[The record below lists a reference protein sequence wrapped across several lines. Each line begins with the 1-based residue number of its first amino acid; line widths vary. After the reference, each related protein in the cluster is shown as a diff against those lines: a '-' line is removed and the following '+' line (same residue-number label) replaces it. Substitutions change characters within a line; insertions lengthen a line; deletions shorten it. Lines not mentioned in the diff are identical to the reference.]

1 MASLGFAGDGGSL
14 SDINAT
20 QGEFREQIAA
30 LNDLVRQIAGNA
42 AVSAG
47 DSAQADPL
55 NAPFTLYVNPYTG
68 SDEFV
73 GGAYNT
79 FEAGA
84 TQQEIIDSKL
94 KRLEKQRLTC
104 GFTPQRPFRTINRAV
119 IEAAIITSKD
129 WYTITDPAAHVDCV
143 SIVLAPGVHT
153 LYNDPGSGS
162 TSLTSWGTSK
172 TPTTAELIQFN
183 PATVGGVLL
192 PRGCSLCGADLRK
205 VTIRPNWVP
214 DTADEEADYSNRREM
229 LKITGT
235 GYFFGFTIMDKVG
248 EERSHHLLSAFG
260 FASKAELDAFYAKTF
275 SAVGDGAD
283 LASALTVTRGTEY
296 QIVGPIDQ
304 TQSPVPA
311 WDTTSSASPYIFNC
325 SVRSNYGLGGAW
337 MDGAKVS
344 GLRSMVTANFTGVS
358 LQKDMSCWQRYSAG
372 GWTTTT
378 YDQYIAADP
387 DDIRMKPERLSRHI
401 VAINDSFIQ
410 EVSIFAIGQGIH
422 HFTDLGGEITITNS
436 NSSFGG
442 CAAIS
447 KGYKTVSFPSDRNWT
462 IRNIKVP
469 LNVSEKTG
477 NISQIYLGT
486 VESAT
491 ASAITLTTDL
501 AADPS
506 SSTIP
511 AILLRDGYSLA
522 DGTKIWI
529 ENPSGDPWYSN
540 LSSAAW
546 DDDAP
551 DTINITGAFT
561 GNDPTTDPDGV
572 SLLPGKRVYVRRLV
586 DTRTPEERR
595 VSILMNNTAT
605 VRLPQRNFI
614 LQTDP
619 ARTNGA
625 ISRELVAGGSEV
637 FAVSNVGSVPTSG
650 GGIATSSEI
659 TLRRS
664 APTVT
669 YANDTFY
676 PAGTIV
682 RHANK
687 HYQALSDVTTTTAAP
702 DAAVFGET
710 FVHMPS
716 DYNAEDPITQESR
729 ILSFDTDTD
738 TDPYSQTLG
747 INFSTIWTS
756 AGSTQERYRS
766 STDYKG
772 VHALLVALGFTS
784 DQAHTALVPKATD
797 SRLLDP
803 ASSVDFPDA
812 PTGGAATGRGYWAV
826 EFRRPSVLRLYGHAW
841 EWAGYLNYSKAVP
854 AAQKDLGAQNKFT
867 YYFTSAAGGRVVP
880 QGSNEDGFNVS
891 PRGLEDVETGAT
903 LTVESLGTS
912 SVDDY
917 QQTQFAALSV
927 DELSVKNINI
937 SGTITGLPDVNRA
950 ATDTLGPTYLASID
964 RLNSLAAA
972 SSDNQI
978 NANPYAVTT
987 EGLNYWKNK
996 NRLVSAPVGVQYI
1009 YVDPASSNNPSYEQM
1024 LAGTPPNVPS
1034 LRVRNLQTAVAYANT
1049 IYGPTATVEYR
1060 IAPGIY
1066 ELKGGV
1072 EFKTNAAVR
1081 AWDMTANT
1089 ALNDEREGGTIPFL
1103 GGSAET
1109 FSNYIDPTK
1118 QPIFL
1123 TWMRC
1128 EFGDTPALR
1137 LVVPR
1142 YDPFYLRFRE
1152 SGSVIGVAWWGATET
1167 ITGGFAS
1174 TLANAQARVSDS
1186 FFTEN
1191 RIPLASIPS
1200 AFRQSAVNNPDDAF
1214 DYFQRACA
1222 IRTISADDDGH
1233 FRLYGHRHS
1242 AAVVFEKSGKMH
1254 NCAFGAI
1261 CPADLSL
1268 PGGEVQLYSMIEV
1281 GADNVELNGLRFFG
1295 NLRMSSKLNTGT
1307 VDLSSEGLG
1316 VRDYSE
1322 IRTRGRFSPDFTA
1335 QNYLMTGHAT
1345 TCIAPAS
1352 ATNINGS
1359 MQVGLGTLAN
1369 FNASGFTENNN
1380 PWTNFSL
1387 ISSNYSGGTVSYAI
1401 ATSTASASDTAWK
1414 TAGPAF
1420 NSFFNAASKITAGLF
1435 RNWVVFGLYSDL
1447 TGEPNRTADSAGF
1460 DGKFGNYASS
1470 YISNTTSANY
1480 YSMGS
1485 RFGNTLIA
1493 DLDRIS
1499 VFGDTDFTWFSV
1511 AGGDRYVAGE
1521 GVPALDTYI
1530 SGLSAGDIG
1539 QNADPASSTGLF
1551 SALNIKLRG
1560 YKQGIDTTNANI
1572 IRLNMVL

>member
-1 MASLGFAGDGGSL
+1 MANLGFAGDNGSL

-30 LNDLVRQIAGNA
+30 LNDLMRQIAGNA
-42 AVSAG
+42 AVSPG

-79 FEAGA
+79 FETGA

-143 SIVLAPGVHT
+143 SIVLSPGVHT

-172 TPTTAELIQFN
+172 NPTTAELIQFN
-183 PATVGGVLL
+183 PTTVGGVLL

-214 DTADEEADYSNRREM
+214 ANADESADYSNRREM

-358 LQKDMSCWQRYSAG
+358 LQKDTSCWQRYSAG

-378 YDQYIAADP
+378 YEQYIAADP

-401 VAINDSFIQ
+401 GAINDCFIQ

-469 LNVSEKTG
+469 LNVGEKTG
-477 NISQIYLGT
+477 NVRQIYLGT
-486 VESAT
+486 IDTAT
-491 ASAITLTTDL
+491 ATQVTLTTDL
-501 AADPS
+501 AADAS

-511 AILLRDGYSLA
+511 AILLRDGYSLVN
-522 DGTKIWI
+522 GTKVWI
-529 ENPSGDPWYSN
+529 ENPSGDPWYAN

-551 DTINITGAFT
+551 GTINITGAFT
-561 GNDPTTDPDGV
+561 GNDSTTDPDGV
-572 SLLPGKRVYVRRLV
+572 SLLPGKRVYIRRLV

-605 VRLPQRNFI
+605 VRLPQRNFV

-625 ISRELVAGGSEV
+625 IARALVAGDSEV

-669 YANDTFY
+669 YANGTFY
-676 PAGTIV
+676 PVGTIV
-682 RHANK
+682 RYANK
-687 HYQALSDVTTTTAAP
+687 HYQALADVTTTTAAP

-716 DYNAEDPITQESR
+716 DYNAEDPITQEAR

-747 INFSTIWTS
+747 INFTTIWTS
-756 AGSTQERYRS
+756 AGSTRERYRS

-772 VHALLVALGFTS
+772 THALLVALGFTS
-784 DQAHTALVPKATD
+784 DQAHTALVPKAND

-812 PTGGAATGRGYWAV
+812 PIGGAATGRGYWAV

-917 QQTQFAALSV
+917 QQTQFPALSV

-937 SGTITGLPDVNRA
+937 SGTISGLPDVGRA

-978 NANPYAVTT
+978 NANPYAVTA
-987 EGLNYWKNK
+987 EGLNYWKTK

-1009 YVDPASSNNPSYEQM
+1009 YVDPATTNNPTFDQM
-1024 LAGTPPNVPS
+1024 LAGAPPHVPS
-1034 LRVRNLQTAVAYANT
+1034 LRVKNLQTAVAYANT
-1049 IYGPTATVEYR
+1049 VYGPTANVEYR

-1066 ELKGGV
+1066 ELKGGIT
-1072 EFKTNAAVR
+1072 FTTNAAIR
-1081 AWDMTANT
+1081 AWDMTTNT
-1089 ALNDEREGGTIPFL
+1089 ELSDTREGGVIPFL
-1103 GGSAET
+1103 GGSSKT

-1123 TWMRC
+1123 TWPVGAYINEATTTGFMLTEC
-1128 EFGDTPALR
+1128 FPLR
-1137 LVVPR
+1137 LIFEQTGLVLGVV
-1142 YDPFYLRFRE
+1142 
-1152 SGSVIGVAWWGATET
+1152 WWGITET
-1167 ITGGFAS
+1167 ITGGYAS
-1174 TLANAQARVSDS
+1174 TLTAAQARVSDS
-1186 FFTEN
+1186 FFTDF
-1191 RIPLASIPS
+1191 RVPLASVPA
-1200 AFRQSAVNNPDDAF
+1200 AFRTAAISNPDDAF
-1214 DYFQRACA
+1214 NYMQRAA
-1222 IRTISADDDGH
+1222 MIRIANADADGYY
-1233 FRLYGHRHS
+1233 RLYGHRHYP
-1242 AAVVFEKSGKMH
+1242 AIVFKKEGTVY
-1254 NCAFGAI
+1254 NCAFGATG
-1261 CPADLSL
+1261 PSHADVV
-1268 PGGEVQLYSMIEV
+1268 GGEYQYHSVIHTGPDAV
-1281 GADNVELNGLRFFG
+1281 TLNGIRIYG
-1295 NLRMSSKLNTGT
+1295 NVKMSSELNTGT
-1307 VDLSSEGLG
+1307 VNLSAEGLG
-1316 VRDYSE
+1316 VRNYAN
-1322 IRTRGRFSPDFTA
+1322 IRIRQGSSNYTAASYYLTGNCLTFIGPDPVS
-1335 QNYLMTGHAT
+1335 N
-1345 TCIAPAS
+1345 P
-1352 ATNINGS
+1352 NGE
-1359 MQVGLGTLAN
+1359 MKMGFGTLQN
-1369 FNASGFTENNN
+1369 PETGISDNRNNV
-1380 PWTNFSL
+1380 PWINFSL
-1387 ISSNYSGGTVSYAI
+1387 IYTNYSGGSVSFAE
-1401 ATSTASASDTAWK
+1401 ATSSLLTTDPLWTWK
-1414 TAGPAF
+1414 TAGP
-1420 NSFFNAASKITAGLF
+1420 SFSHFINLTRGVKAGSFLNWAVTALKTAS
-1435 RNWVVFGLYSDL
+1435 
-1447 TGEPNRTADSAGF
+1447 DSPGF
-1460 DGKFGNYASS
+1460 AGKFGNYAVSFSS
-1470 YISNTTSANY
+1470 STSGTNY
-1480 YSMGS
+1480 YTRGS
-1485 RFGNTLIA
+1485 LLGEIITSVDLEPTCTFLANTIN
-1493 DLDRIS
+1493 
-1499 VFGDTDFTWFSV
+1499 TWFSI
-1511 AGGDRYVAGE
+1511 AGGDRSTPGAGIPDVTTYV
-1521 GVPALDTYI
+1521 
-1530 SGLSAGDIG
+1530 SGLSAGEIG
-1539 QNADPASSTGLF
+1539 QNATPTSSTGLYTP
-1551 SALNIKLRG
+1551 LNIKLRG
-1560 YKQGIDTTNANI
+1560 YKKGISTTNANI
-1572 IRLNMVL
+1572 IRLDMVL

>member
-1 MASLGFAGDGGSL
+1 VASLGFAGDNGSL

-30 LNDLVRQIAGNA
+30 LNDLMRQIAGNA
-42 AVSAG
+42 AVSTG

-73 GGAYNT
+73 GGAYNS
-79 FEAGA
+79 FESGA
-84 TQQEIIDSKL
+84 TQQQIIDSKL

-162 TSLTSWGTSK
+162 TSLTSWGLSK
-172 TPTTAELIQFN
+172 SPTTAELIQFN
-183 PATVGGVLL
+183 PSSGGGVLL

-214 DTADEEADYSNRREM
+214 ANEDETANYSNRCGM

-248 EERSHHLLSAFG
+248 EARSHHLLDGFH
-260 FASKAELDAFYAKTF
+260 FASKTELDAFYAKTL

-325 SVRSNYGLGGAW
+325 SVRSNYGLGGAF

-344 GLRSMVTANFTGVS
+344 GLRSMVCANFTGVS

-378 YDQYIAADP
+378 YEQYIAADP
-387 DDIRMKPERLSRHI
+387 DDIRMRPERVSRHI
-401 VAINDSFIQ
+401 SAINDAFIQ

-447 KGYKTVSFPSDRNWT
+447 KGYKNVSFPSDRNWT

-477 NISQIYLGT
+477 NIRQIYLGVT
-486 VESAT
+486 ESVT
-491 ASAITLTTDL
+491 SGQITLTTDL
-501 AADPS
+501 AADS
-506 SSTIP
+506 TSSTVP
-511 AILLRDGYSLA
+511 AVLLRDGYSLA
-522 DGTKIWI
+522 NGTKIWI
-529 ENPSGDPWYSN
+529 ENPSGDPWHTT
-540 LSSAAW
+540 LTSAAW
-546 DDDAP
+546 NDDAP
-551 DTINITGAFT
+551 DKINITGLPT
-561 GNDPTTDPDGV
+561 GNDSTTDPDGV
-572 SLLPGKRVYVRRLV
+572 SLLLGKRVYVRRLV

-625 ISRELVAGGSEV
+625 IARTLVAGGSEV

-664 APTVT
+664 APTVS
-669 YANDTFY
+669 YANGTFY

-687 HYQALSDVTTTTAAP
+687 HYQALNDVTTSTAAP

-710 FVHMPS
+710 YVHMPS
-716 DYNAEDPITQESR
+716 DYNAEDPISQEAR

-756 AGSTQERYRS
+756 AGSTRERYRS

-772 VHALLVALGFTS
+772 IHALLVALGLTS
-784 DQAHTALVPKATD
+784 DQAHTALVPKAT
-797 SRLLDP
+797 SGRLLDP
-803 ASSVDFPDA
+803 ASSVDFPTA

-841 EWAGYLNYSKAVP
+841 EWAGYLNYTKAVP
-854 AAQKDLGAQNKFT
+854 AAQKDLGPQNKFT
-867 YYFTSAAGGRVVP
+867 YYFTSAGGGRVVP

-903 LTVESLGTS
+903 LTVESLGAS

-917 QQTQFAALSV
+917 QQTQFPALSV

-937 SGTITGLPDVNRA
+937 SGNITGLPDVGRA
-950 ATDTLGPTYLASID
+950 ATDTLGPTYLASIE

-972 SSDNQI
+972 TSNNQI
-978 NANPYAVTT
+978 NANPYAVTV
-987 EGLNYWKNK
+987 EGLNYWKNN

-1009 YVDPASSNNPSYEQM
+1009 YVDPATTNDPSYEQM
-1024 LAGTPPNVPS
+1024 LAGTPPSSPAT
-1034 LRVRNLQTAVAYANT
+1034 RVRNLQTAVSYANT

-1066 ELKGGV
+1066 ELKGATV
-1072 EFKTNAAVR
+1072 FTTNAAVR
-1081 AWDMTANT
+1081 AWNMTTNT
-1089 ALNDEREGGTIPFL
+1089 ALNDDREGGTIPFL

-1109 FSNYIDPTK
+1109 FSNYLDPTK

-1123 TWMRC
+1123 TWMRGD
-1128 EFGDTPALR
+1128 FDDTPFRKYVLTFAS
-1137 LVVPR
+1137 
-1142 YDPFYLRFRE
+1142 PFQLRFKE
-1152 SGSVIGVAWWGATET
+1152 QGTVIGIAWWGATET

-1174 TLANAQARVSDS
+1174 TLANAQARVSDN
-1186 FFTEN
+1186 FFTDA
-1191 RIPLASIPS
+1191 RIPLANVPS
-1200 AFRQSAVNNPDDAF
+1200 AFRQSAVSNPDDAF

-1222 IRTISADDDGH
+1222 IRVTSADSNGYY
-1233 FRLYGHRHS
+1233 RLYGHRHTS
-1242 AAVVFEKSGKMH
+1242 AVVFERVGRIY
-1254 NCAFGAI
+1254 NCAFGAVS
-1261 CPADLSL
+1261 PADDAVA
-1268 PGGEVQLYSMIEV
+1268 GGEIQFHSMIEV
-1281 GADNVELNGLRFFG
+1281 GQESVELNGLRFFG
-1295 NLRMSSKLNTGT
+1295 NVRMSSKLNSGT

-1316 VRDYSE
+1316 VRDYAN
-1322 IRTRGRFSPDFTA
+1322 IRMRDAGAISFAT
-1335 QNYLMTGHAT
+1335 QNYLMTGHAIT
-1345 TCIAPAS
+1345 FIAPE
-1352 ATNINGS
+1352 ATNNTNGTVE
-1359 MQVGLGTLAN
+1359 VGFGTIAN
-1369 FNASGFTENNN
+1369 FNSNGNTENNN
-1380 PWTNFSL
+1380 PWSNFSL
-1387 ISSNYSGGTVSYAI
+1387 VSSNYSGGTVSYAI
-1401 ATSTASASDTAWK
+1401 ATSTAAASDTSWK
-1414 TAGPAF
+1414 AAGPAF
-1420 NSFFNAASKITAGLF
+1420 HAFFNVAAGITPGLF
-1435 RNWVVFGLYSDL
+1435 RNWLQFALDSDIN
-1447 TGEPNRTADSAGF
+1447 GEANRTADSAGF
-1460 DGKFGNYASS
+1460 DGKFGNYARTYSS
-1470 YISNTTSANY
+1470 STTSSTY
-1480 YSMGS
+1480 YSKGS
-1485 RFGNTLIA
+1485 LFAIFTA
-1493 DLDRIS
+1493 VDLDRNS
-1499 VFGDTDFTWFSV
+1499 VFGDTPSTWFSV
-1511 AGGDRYVAGE
+1511 AGGDRDEDGL
-1521 GVPALDTYI
+1521 GVPNVTTYT
-1530 SGLSAGDIG
+1530 SGLSAGGMG
-1539 QNADPASSTGLF
+1539 QNNDPTSSTGLF
-1551 SALNIKLRG
+1551 AALNIKLRG
-1560 YKQGIDTTNANI
+1560 FKKGIDTTNANV
-1572 IRLNMVL
+1572 IRLDMVL